1 MDDTDRKILRELQRD
16 GRQTIQELSE
26 RAGLSPSPCL
36 RRVRNLE
43 KAGIISGYAAIVDQE
58 AYGLPVTVFLQVK
71 LSPHT
76 EQTVAAF
83 EQAVARIDEI
93 MECYLMAGDRDY
105 LVKVVVASLADYE
118 DFMRRRV
125 HKLPGI
131 ASLESSFAFGVIKQ
145 SQVLPG

>member
-1 MDDTDRKILRELQRD
+1 MDDLDRKILRALQAD

-26 RAGLSPSPCL
+26 KVGLSPSPCL

-43 KAGIISGYAAIVDQE
+43 RSGVISGYAAIVDHE

-76 EQTVAAF
+76 EEIVAAF

-93 MECYLMAGDRDY
+93 MECYLLAGDRDY
-105 LVKVVVASLADYE
+105 LLKVVVASLADYE
-118 DFMRRRV
+118 TFMRRRV

-131 ASLESSFAFGVIKQ
+131 ASLDSSFAFGEIKR
-145 SQVLPG
+145 STVLPG

>member
-1 MDDTDRKILRELQRD
+1 MDDFDRKILRALQRD

-26 RAGLSPSPCL
+26 QVGLSPSPCL

-43 KAGIISGYAAIVDQE
+43 KSGVISGYAAIVNQE
-58 AYGLPVTVFLQVK
+58 AYGLPVTVFLQVR

-76 EQTVAAF
+76 QEIVASF

-93 MECYLMAGDRDY
+93 MECHLLAGDRDY
-105 LVKVVVASLADYE
+105 LLKVVVASLADYE
-118 DFMRRRV
+118 AFMRRHL

-131 ASLESSFAFGVIKQ
+131 ASLESSFAFGEIKR
-145 SQVLPG
+145 STVLPG